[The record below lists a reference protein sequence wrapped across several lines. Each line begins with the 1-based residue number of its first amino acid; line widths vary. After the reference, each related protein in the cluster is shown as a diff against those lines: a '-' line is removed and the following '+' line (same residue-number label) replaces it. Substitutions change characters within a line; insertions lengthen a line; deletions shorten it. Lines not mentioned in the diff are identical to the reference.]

1 MGAGVPARGP
11 ITIGAGY
18 SSILQGSKI
27 YFDPNAPKPDR
38 VFGMD
43 NDDILNGS
51 GEQDFIYGY
60 DGDDEIHGG
69 NGSDVIEGGNG
80 NDVINGDGGHDYM
93 YGDGG
98 DDVFHSGDGKDVIKG
113 GDGYDVVHFPGN
125 KKDWTIKNKGDHW
138 VIKKDS
144 GSKNTRVYE
153 CELAVFKKGK
163 TKNL

>member
-1 MGAGVPARGP
+1 MGAGVPSRGS

-80 NDVINGDGGHDYM
+80 NDVI
-93 YGDGG
+93 YGKADMIICT
-98 DDVFHSGDGKDVIKG
+98 VTMEMMFFIPVTGKM
-113 GDGYDVVHFPGN
+113 
-125 KKDWTIKNKGDHW
+125 
-138 VIKKDS
+138 
-144 GSKNTRVYE
+144 
-153 CELAVFKKGK
+153 
-163 TKNL
+163 